1 MCNYHNDRVP
11 REVIR
16 LGLAYVRPTTRT
28 RREHP
33 SRLREGASA
42 FRFAP
47 RSPGLAAVACDP
59 RNWARAV
66 SFGDVPSATTDE
78 AAAHSST
85 AINKPTQRWQR
96 IVALI
101 QPFHRQSVCVSTN
114 TGRSWPHLATW
125 GGGCYQQEQNSGRT
139 HQLRCE
145 PESSDIERHPN
156 INCTAHGGI
165 RQHARYPSACWVA
178 QSLHGVMSTSD
189 KTKLKDAAD
198 AADAAAPLRA
208 NPFLNAT
215 RRTSCCQKLKIAFCL
230 IFQIVTIRILLIF
243 SA

>member
-85 AINKPTQRWQR
+85 AINKPSQRCQR
-96 IVALI
+96 IVALV

-139 HQLRCE
+139 HRLSVSAKVVTWSV
-145 PESSDIERHPN
+145 SSEHRSAA
-156 INCTAHGGI
+156 NCTHRVG
-165 RQHARYPSACWVA
+165 
-178 QSLHGVMSTSD
+178 SD
-189 KTKLKDAAD
+189 NTPAIPVLAGWPNRCTA
-198 AADAAAPLRA
+198 
-208 NPFLNAT
+208 
-215 RRTSCCQKLKIAFCL
+215 
-230 IFQIVTIRILLIF
+230 
-243 SA
+243 